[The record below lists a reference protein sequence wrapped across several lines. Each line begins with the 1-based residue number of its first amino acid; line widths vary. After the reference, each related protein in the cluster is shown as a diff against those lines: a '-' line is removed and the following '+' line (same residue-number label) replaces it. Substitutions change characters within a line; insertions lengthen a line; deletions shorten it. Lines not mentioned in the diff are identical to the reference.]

1 MNTSFFQREKETAT
15 ESRLILTQIPF
26 CIYTHIQFLC
36 RMGTVYSVLMST
48 HSITVQTVET
58 SLAQSG
64 AVNNADRYDVRTVRT
79 T

>member
-36 RMGTVYSVLMST
+36 MGTVYSVLMST